1 MAEDKQVEESPI
13 ELEFLKICFLCKEE
27 NLTKSIQH
35 LLNLCSRCGEK
46 YCTHFASGVDP
57 QYCKDCCKDVEM
69 TTQEVSVTREKY
81 NPETD
86 QLSTRVHHYKSIK
99 FSGLDWLFYQ
109 RKIHEMS
116 DEELSLSIEYHQTL
130 YMGMINERDK
140 RRVEFFHRNA
150 GKKFTIRDTNGN
162 DLNTI
167 STETTIKK
175 TRTVKPRE
183 KTTGEVNIVSGLQ
196 TLLKGGMTMDQ
207 ILAAVKRVK

>member
-1 MAEDKQVEESPI
+1 MSEIEQEESPI
-13 ELEFLKICFLCKEE
+13 PLEFPKVCFLCKEA
-27 NLTKSIQH
+27 
-35 LLNLCSRCGEK
+35 NLCNQIPINQCGRCGST

-69 TTQEVSVTREKY
+69 TTQNVSVTREKY

-86 QLSTRVHHYKSIK
+86 QLTTKIHKYKSIK

-109 RKIHEMS
+109 RKITEMS
-116 DEELSLSIEYHQTL
+116 DQELSLAIEYHQTL

-140 RRVEFFHRNA
+140 RRVEYFHRNA
-150 GKKFTIRDTNGN
+150 GKKFVIRDANGN

-167 STETTIKK
+167 STETTVKK

-183 KTTGEVNIVSGLQ
+183 KSGSEVNLIAGLQ
-196 TLLKGGMTMDQ
+196 SLMKGGMSPDQ
-207 ILAAVKRVK
+207 ILAALKKVK